1 MDEHDMSWVRTE
13 MTLAQAA
20 PSSQAGPVAWVRKNL
35 FASPFDSAL
44 TILAALAIAWAL
56 PQMLNW
62 LIFNAVWS
70 GADRTACLT
79 IRPGRPIA
87 GRLDRGLLALRQRP
101 LRAVHVRPLPG

>member
-1 MDEHDMSWVRTE
+1 MTCPGFAPE
-13 MTLAQAA
+13 MALAQAA

-79 IRPGRPIA
+79 SDQGGQLPA
-87 GRLDRGLLALRQRP
+87 GWTGACWAFVSGQV
-101 LRAVHVRPLPG
+101 RAVHVRPLPG